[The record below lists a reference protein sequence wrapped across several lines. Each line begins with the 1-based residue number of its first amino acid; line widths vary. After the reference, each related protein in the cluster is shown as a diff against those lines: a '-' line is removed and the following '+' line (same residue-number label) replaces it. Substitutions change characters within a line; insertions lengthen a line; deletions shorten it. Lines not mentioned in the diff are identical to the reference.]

1 MEIKMENIK
10 RKIRCAIYT
19 RKSCEEGL
27 DMEYNSLDNQRDSC
41 EKYISSQENEGWVLV
56 NKRYDDGG
64 YSGGNLERPALK
76 ELLNDI
82 ENGLIDMVVVYKID
96 RLSRSLMDF
105 SKLVDIFN
113 KNNTSFISIT
123 QNFNTNDSMGK
134 LMLNIL
140 LSFAQFEREMTGDRI
155 RDKIRAQKSKG
166 MWTGGIP
173 PFGYDVK
180 DKKLIVNENE
190 SKIVKMIFDNFI
202 KNNSVDCVLNF
213 LKQNNYK
220 TKTYISN
227 KGNVINGQSFNRN
240 AIYRILKNKVYIGL
254 IENKKTNDIFVG
266 QHKAIINDNIFN
278 QVQEIFKTNIRES
291 IYNIQETIET
301 NSATNTKTIKKQYI
315 PKTNSKMPYLL
326 RGLLKCACC
335 NSIMTPLFTVKKKSG
350 IAYRY
355 YKSNKAIKHT
365 TNCEIGNIPAE
376 QIENIVLNE
385 VYTILKTPSI
395 VNSIINRINDVKDIN
410 NNVNNNLNNNI
421 NISETEIINYLK
433 NIEVVW
439 NELFPKEQMDIIRI
453 LIKEI
458 IVSKT
463 NVKIVF
469 NQDGIIN
476 LLKEAGYIDI
486 NTHETNNSNN
496 YEINIAVDFSK
507 KAGRSFITTPNNKE
521 LSYKISDTKKLFHN
535 FNSNDL
541 TLINTLILAENW
553 KHQLETNK
561 LININTIAKSQ
572 NKSNSYICRILNLV
586 FLAPDIKKAIL
597 DNKAPAGLT
606 LLDLYACTN
615 LTWNE
620 QRAKLKI

>member
-1 MEIKMENIK
+1 MENIK

-56 NKRYDDGG
+56 SKRYDDGG

-180 DKKLIVNENE
+180 DKKLIVNEEE

-350 IAYRY
+350 ITYRY

-385 VYTILKTPSI
+385 IYTILKTPSI
-395 VNSIINRINDVKDIN
+395 VNGIINKINDVKNI
-410 NNVNNNLNNNI
+410 NNNLNNNLS
-421 NISETEIINYLK
+421 ISETEIINYLK

-439 NELFPKEQMDIIRI
+439 NELFPKEQMDIVRI

-476 LLKEAGYIDI
+476 LLKEAGYMDI
-486 NTHETNNSNN
+486 NTHETDNSNN